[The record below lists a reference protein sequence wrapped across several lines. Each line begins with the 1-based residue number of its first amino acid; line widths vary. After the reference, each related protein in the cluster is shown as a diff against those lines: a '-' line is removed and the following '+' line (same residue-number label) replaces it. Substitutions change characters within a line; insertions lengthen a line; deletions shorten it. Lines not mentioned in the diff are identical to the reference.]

1 MDFRD
6 ENAGQAG
13 FRASLCPDTQEK
25 LLSATTTFHYKTDE
39 VHIRNL
45 RSDGQNRSGS
55 HSEWVVLFL

>member
-1 MDFRD
+1 MGFRD

-13 FRASLCPDTQEK
+13 FRASLCSDTHDT

-39 VHIRNL
+39 VHIRNV
-45 RSDGQNRSGS
+45 RSDGQDRSCS